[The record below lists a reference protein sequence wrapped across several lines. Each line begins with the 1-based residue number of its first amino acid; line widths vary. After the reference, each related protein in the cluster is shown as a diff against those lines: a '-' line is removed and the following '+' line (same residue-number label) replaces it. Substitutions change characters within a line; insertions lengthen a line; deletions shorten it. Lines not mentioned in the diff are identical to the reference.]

1 MNKKMK
7 IRKMTLIGYKKIV
20 ELFETKKVNKDNTIS
35 FDISDIK
42 KMPIICTDILYQ
54 LDEKKMYKTVDKFL
68 DRKNKN
74 KKYISLDLYYPKT
87 K

>member
-54 LDEKKMYKTVDKFL
+54 LDEKKMYKEVDKFL
-68 DRKNKN
+68 DRKNK
-74 KKYISLDLYYPKT
+74 KKISLDLYYPKT